1 MTATVRIFPGMPVR
15 AWVMIEVDE
24 GVICGVFRGE
34 RDPADPRPVLTE
46 EGSLAEVTALMLHPL
61 VRQGLP
67 IVPHETPHWLQAT
80 G

>member
-34 RDPADPRPVLTE
+34 RDLLT
-46 EGSLAEVTALMLHPL
+46 LD
-61 VRQGLP
+61 QC
-67 IVPHETPHWLQAT
+67 
-80 G
+80 